1 MLSRAEV
8 GARLAFAGSYSPDA
22 VRASLSD
29 LGRRLPDEATTLLK
43 ESYERGMFGR
53 VLDKL
58 VDGIAAPPVRRHIE
72 SKA

>member
-1 MLSRAEV
+1 
-8 GARLAFAGSYSPDA
+8 

-29 LGRRLPDEATTLLK
+29 LARRLPDEATTLLK
-43 ESYERGMFGR
+43 ESYEREMFGR